1 MYSKTMKLMAEQ
13 IYNKQKEINAWFA
26 SYAAQ
31 YSPPFYCSV
40 DLRDSGYK
48 IVPVDSN
55 LFPAGFNNICP
66 QDIRT
71 SPAILK
77 AQIDSIL
84 STLGRPHQNK
94 ILIIPESHTQ
104 NAFYIENLYYL
115 KQITENAG
123 FSVQIGWCG
132 ELADSSAQT
141 VPLTSVTGKNLTA
154 YPIQIKN
161 GSLCSG
167 DFVPDLILLNNDFS
181 GGYPAILDAVTQP
194 IVPSHTLGWHSR
206 KKSDHFKYYNQLA
219 GEFAALVGI
228 DPWSIQI
235 DTDEVEPVNFN
246 ENVGIEEVALKVDQ
260 ALERIGKSYQAHQI
274 QRKPF
279 VFIKNNAGTYGMG
292 IMVAYSGDEV
302 RQMNRR
308 TKNKMSVG
316 KNRRPIQSVAIQEGV
331 PTTTLVDRLIAE
343 PVIYLIGSELIG
355 GFLRTHS
362 EKGDEENLNAPGM
375 VFRKLCMS
383 DLRNLSAEAIEGEPT
398 SEQPQDLPVL
408 ELIYGS
414 VAKLSALATGMEL
427 AKSPKNAATHARG
440 VRAGQDSGQRDLSP
454 LL

>member
-1 MYSKTMKLMAEQ
+1 
-13 IYNKQKEINAWFA
+13 
-26 SYAAQ
+26 
-31 YSPPFYCSV
+31 
-40 DLRDSGYK
+40 
-48 IVPVDSN
+48 
-55 LFPAGFNNICP
+55 
-66 QDIRT
+66 
-71 SPAILK
+71 
-77 AQIDSIL
+77 
-84 STLGRPHQNK
+84 
-94 ILIIPESHTQ
+94 
-104 NAFYIENLYYL
+104 
-115 KQITENAG
+115 
-123 FSVQIGWCG
+123 
-132 ELADSSAQT
+132 
-141 VPLTSVTGKNLTA
+141 
-154 YPIQIKN
+154 
-161 GSLCSG
+161 
-167 DFVPDLILLNNDFS
+167 
-181 GGYPAILDAVTQP
+181 
-194 IVPSHTLGWHSR
+194 LGWHSR

-246 ENVGIEEVALKVDQ
+246 ENVGIEEVATKVEQ
-260 ALERIGKSYQAHQI
+260 ALERIKKSYEAHQI

-292 IMVAYSGDEV
+292 IMVAHSGDEV

-343 PVIYLIGSELIG
+343 PVIYLFGSELIG

-383 DLRNLSAEAIEGEPT
+383 DLRNLSVEAIEGEPA

-427 AKSPKNAATHARG
+427 AKSPKNATAHARG
-440 VRAGQDSGQRDLSP
+440 IRPGQDSGQRDLSP
-454 LL
+454 PL